1 MDWLTTCHDFTSHG
15 SFQSD
20 IPLAMRSP
28 PLTCISFSSFL
39 SSFVVFFCFC
49 FCFCFLF
56 VCLFV
61 RYIRMLRLSLS
72 KILRTYEEHTQ
83 TERYFDFFFFF
94 CVNSNWKYNKNV
106 ELWSNSTINPNTTNT
121 KIYIFLTLKMRF
133 LIARYTEEQFSLLF
147 TGHFWMDLL
156 KYYTTLLKEHAK
168 NVYRLKSQR
177 KTVQPQSQNQCH
189 LVLKSITENLRYETL
204 NFRKHL
210 PGYSWAVG
218 TIENI
223 ILPD

>member
-1 MDWLTTCHDFTSHG
+1 
-15 SFQSD
+15 
-20 IPLAMRSP
+20 
-28 PLTCISFSSFL
+28 
-39 SSFVVFFCFC
+39 
-49 FCFCFLF
+49 
-56 VCLFV
+56 
-61 RYIRMLRLSLS
+61 
-72 KILRTYEEHTQ
+72 
-83 TERYFDFFFFF
+83 
-94 CVNSNWKYNKNV
+94 
-106 ELWSNSTINPNTTNT
+106 
-121 KIYIFLTLKMRF
+121 
-133 LIARYTEEQFSLLF
+133 
-147 TGHFWMDLL
+147 MDLL

>member
-1 MDWLTTCHDFTSHG
+1 MYFCRVSPDAVHILRFRRHLGLADHLPRLPMGAFSLISRWQWEAPHWLVFHFHR
-15 SFQSD
+15 FY
-20 IPLAMRSP
+20 P
-28 PLTCISFSSFL
+28 FL
-39 SSFVVFFCFC
+39 FCFV
-49 FCFCFLF
+49 FCLF
-56 VCLFV
+56 VCLFFC
-61 RYIRMLRLSLS
+61 YIRMLRLSLS

-83 TERYFDFFFFF
+83 TERYFAFFFFF

-147 TGHFWMDLL
+147 PGHFWMDLL
-156 KYYTTLLKEHAK
+156 KYYTTLLKEHTK

-177 KTVQPQSQNQCH
+177 KTVQPQSQNHCH

-210 PGYSWAVG
+210 PGYS
-218 TIENI
+218 
-223 ILPD
+223 

>member
-1 MDWLTTCHDFTSHG
+1 
-15 SFQSD
+15 
-20 IPLAMRSP
+20 MRSP

-39 SSFVVFFCFC
+39 SFFVF
-49 FCFCFLF
+49 F

-61 RYIRMLRLSLS
+61 FFFCYRRMLRLSLS

-83 TERYFDFFFFF
+83 TERYFAFFFFG
-94 CVNSNWKYNKNV
+94 VNSNWKYNKNV

-177 KTVQPQSQNQCH
+177 KTVQPQSQNHCH